1 MRHLEADGP
10 SRPQDGILLPDKAHP
25 AIISQ
30 IADFCEDLRRK
41 EAYCLGFIP
50 AASYPAAIA
59 RHRLIVALEN
69 GEPAGFV
76 LWAKRRTKLRF
87 HQTAVVAELRR
98 LKHATD
104 IVTAALNTPEGRC
117 ARTIG
122 LRVAHDLPANTF
134 WQAIGFR
141 IVATQPGGKTWGRTI
156 NIYELPVRD
165 RMKVAA
171 GMIDGV
177 LAAHAHDVAKHVN
190 K

>member
-10 SRPQDGILLPDKAHP
+10 SRPQAGILLPHLAHP
-25 AIISQ
+25 ALQSRVC
-30 IADFCEDLRRK
+30 DFVEDLRSR

-50 AASYPAAIA
+50 ASSYPAAIA

-69 GEPAGFV
+69 DEPCGFV
-76 LWAKRRTKLRF
+76 LWAKRKTKLRF

-104 IVTAALNTPEGRC
+104 IVTAALNTVEGRTS
-117 ARTIG
+117 RSIG
-122 LRVAHDLPANTF
+122 LRVARDLPANAF
-134 WQAIGFR
+134 WQSIGFR

-156 NIYELPVRD
+156 NIYELNTRD
-165 RMKVAA
+165 RMRVAM

-177 LAAHAHDVAKHVN
+177 LASHAADLAKR